1 MRTTVRFWR
10 WRRNTL
16 RRRSDRV
23 EAWVVL
29 VAGVLLWLGAPIAG
43 AVAGWTLTAHAPR
56 PGADWHRVTAV
67 AVQDAPTAPATG
79 WTAVATDSTQVRT
92 EVRYTPPGGT
102 AHTGEAAVPAGTM
115 AGQNVQVW
123 LDGHNT
129 LRDNPSD
136 PAQTQARA
144 VVFGLMASTVLGL
157 LALGLQGLIVMAINR
172 RRAAALDREWARVGP
187 RWGHHPA

>member
-1 MRTTVRFWR
+1 MRTTVRLWR

-16 RRRSDRV
+16 KRRSDRV

-29 VAGVLLWLGAPIAG
+29 VIGVLLWLGAPVAG

-67 AVQDAPTAPATG
+67 AVQDASPVPVAG
-79 WTAVATDSTQVRT
+79 WTAVGTDGGHVRT
-92 EVRYTPPGGT
+92 LVRWTPPGGT
-102 AHTGEAAVPAGTM
+102 PHTGQAEVPAGTQ
-115 AGQNVQVW
+115 AGRQVPVW
-123 LDGHNT
+123 LDGHGA

-144 VVFGLMASTVLGL
+144 VVFGLMVSAVLVLVVLGL
-157 LALGLQGLIVMAINR
+157 RGLALLTINHW
-172 RRAAALDREWARVGP
+172 RATALEREWAQVGP